1 MKSPML
7 VPKQHRTPIVWEQKR
22 KQHQTSKVEDT
33 DEEVI
38 TSSRNRNKIVDSDA
52 STKEEVEPIPLRYTS
67 SRIRTP
73 RMIQPALLA
82 TSRDRHD
89 SGNDSNMDR
98 LNGTLVRV
106 PWLKLPISVSNHI
119 FFVKLFQE
127 SSRKSGDKRFSP
139 PKTLAEEVSIH
150 DLSNSILEV
159 SSTVPSFSSPEV

>member
-1 MKSPML
+1 M
-7 VPKQHRTPIVWEQKR
+7 
-22 KQHQTSKVEDT
+22 EDT

-38 TSSRNRNKIVDSDA
+38 TMMSSRNRNKIVDSDA
-52 STKEEVEPIPLRYTS
+52 STKEEVEPIPLRYSS

-106 PWLKLPISVSNHI
+106 P
-119 FFVKLFQE
+119 
-127 SSRKSGDKRFSP
+127 
-139 PKTLAEEVSIH
+139 
-150 DLSNSILEV
+150 
-159 SSTVPSFSSPEV
+159 